1 MARVSLHICVEVDDI
16 VGALA
21 EPKANGVKLIDD
33 IPRIAHASAR
43 VTFLDPEVTRHLL
56 IKLAELPPQT
66 NQSIDAN

>member
-1 MARVSLHICVEVDDI
+1 MHIGVKVDDI

-21 EPKANGVKLIDD
+21 ELKANGVKLIDD

-43 VTFLDPEVTRHLL
+43 VTFLDPQVTRHLL

>member
-1 MARVSLHICVEVDDI
+1 MHICVEADDI

-21 EPKANGVKLIDD
+21 ELRRNGVRLIDD

-43 VTFLDPEVTRHLL
+43 VTFLDPQMTRHLL

-66 NQSIDAN
+66 NQSIEAN

>member
-1 MARVSLHICVEVDDI
+1 MARFSLHICVEVDDI

-21 EPKANGVKLIDD
+21 GLKANGVRLIDD

-43 VTFLDPEVTRHLL
+43 VTFLDPEATRHLL

-66 NQSIDAN
+66 RQSIDAN